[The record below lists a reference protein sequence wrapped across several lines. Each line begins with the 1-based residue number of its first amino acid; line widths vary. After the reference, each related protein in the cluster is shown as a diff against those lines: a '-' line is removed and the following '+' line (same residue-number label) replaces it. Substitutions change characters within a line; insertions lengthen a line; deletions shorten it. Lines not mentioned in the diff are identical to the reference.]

1 MKELNGGFTP
11 FNHGYLCQMLRS
23 ASDDELAN
31 ILNDVSKEQQRRV
44 ETKKNEYIKKIRD
57 AIKEAIDNGYCV
69 DFYSD
74 DRENVPEFS
83 VHSNNEFIYEIE
95 LEQE

>member
-1 MKELNGGFTP
+1 MKELNGFTP

-23 ASDDELAN
+23 ASDNELAN

-44 ETKKNEYIKKIRD
+44 EAKKNEYIRKIRD

-69 DFYSD
+69 DFYCD

-83 VHSNNEFIYEIE
+83 VHSNNEFIYKIE
-95 LEQE
+95 VEQE

>member
-1 MKELNGGFTP
+1 MKELNGFTP

-23 ASDDELAN
+23 ASDNELAN

-44 ETKKNEYIKKIRD
+44 EAKKNEYIRKIRD

-69 DFYSD
+69 DFYCD

-95 LEQE
+95 VEQE

>member
-1 MKELNGGFTP
+1 MKELNGFTP

-23 ASDDELAN
+23 ASDNELAN
-31 ILNDVSKEQQRRV
+31 IFNDVAKEKERRKT
-44 ETKKNEYIKKIRD
+44 ERREKYIKKIRD

-69 DFYSD
+69 DFYTD

-83 VHSNNEFIYEIE
+83 VHSNNEFIYCIE
-95 LEQE
+95 VEQE

>member
-1 MKELNGGFTP
+1 MKELNDFTP

-23 ASDDELAN
+23 ASDNELAD

-44 ETKKNEYIKKIRD
+44 EANKNKYIKKIRD

-69 DFYSD
+69 DFYYD
-74 DRENVPEFS
+74 NDENVPDFS
-83 VHSNNEFIYEIE
+83 VHSNNEFLYDIEIE
-95 LEQE
+95 

>member
-1 MKELNGGFTP
+1 MKESDGFTP

-31 ILNDVSKEQQRRV
+31 IFKDVSKEQERRRA
-44 ETKKNEYIKKIRD
+44 ERQEEYIKKIRN

-83 VHSNNEFIYEIE
+83 VHSNNEFIYEIAV
-95 LEQE
+95 EQE

>member
-1 MKELNGGFTP
+1 MKERDHDFTP

-23 ASDDELAN
+23 ASDNELAN
-31 ILNDVSKEQQRRV
+31 ILNDVSKEQQRRA
-44 ETKKNEYIKKIRD
+44 EAKKNEYIKKIRD

-69 DFYSD
+69 NFYAD
-74 DRENVPEFS
+74 DRENVPEFT

-95 LEQE
+95 VEQE

>member
-1 MKELNGGFTP
+1 MKEHNCDFTP

-31 ILNDVSKEQQRRV
+31 ILNDVTNEKERRKT
-44 ETKKNEYIKKIRD
+44 ERREKYIKKICD

-69 DFYSD
+69 DFYAD
-74 DRENVPEFS
+74 DNENVPEFS
-83 VHSNNEFIYEIE
+83 IHSNNKFIYCIE
-95 LEQE
+95 VEQE